1 MRKNKRNDYY
11 TNAPKQ
17 PEISIQ
23 TDGTFPNKKNIA
35 GNSVN
40 EHKHLEVANAILGGE
55 EIRQQNE
62 NL

>member
-1 MRKNKRNDYY
+1 MKKDKPNDYF

-17 PEISIQ
+17 PEITIQ
-23 TDGTFPNKKNIA
+23 TDGTSPNKKNIA
-35 GNSVN
+35 GDSVN

-55 EIRQQNE
+55 EIRQQNN

>member
-1 MRKNKRNDYY
+1 MKKYNPDDYF

-35 GNSVN
+35 GDSVN
-40 EHKHLEVANAILGGE
+40 EHKHLEVANAILAGE
-55 EIRQQNE
+55 EIRQQND